1 MKCSL
6 KHCLGMAFAALATLI
21 LPVGCERDFSHAPS
35 PADLLF
41 SADTVSFD
49 TIFAGY
55 PTPTLRVALRN
66 VGDDDVTV
74 GSIALEGGE
83 SSAFMVNINGTSA
96 TRVENVR
103 LCHGDSLLVFV
114 AVRDAS
120 VAGGRAFRNLADRI
134 VASNGAYE
142 WNALVTATVRNVKTV
157 KGLIETDE
165 QWLCDTIPY
174 LITDSVAVAEAATL
188 LVGPGVSV
196 LMDDD
201 AFLDVL
207 GRLVVAGDVRN
218 RTSFAS
224 VRQDGIYSGVP
235 GQWFGVLIEAGA
247 SADIRYCDVA
257 CAQYALACDSLTTLS
272 ADGLWIRDASRSGV
286 YLYKADADISN
297 TIVSDCGGGSFHIT
311 GGRTKLRHVTV
322 ADYYSWD
329 YRKVAALRF
338 DSSTDPTASLDV
350 SNSIIIGNLS
360 AEVEPD
366 SLHAGVATVRSSLI
380 RGDKKAINAATDV
393 FIDCAIATD
402 AHFADRDNRDYHV
415 TSKSDAAGLADET
428 LAPDL
433 PTDFEGVLR
442 ETGKPWCA
450 GALQTVAEQ

>member
-1 MKCSL
+1 M
-6 KHCLGMAFAALATLI
+6 HCLGMALAALATLTF
-21 LPVGCERDFSHAPS
+21 PVGCERDFSNVPA

-41 SADTVSFD
+41 TADTVSFD
-49 TIFAGY
+49 TIFAGF

-66 VGDDDVTV
+66 VGDEDVTV
-74 GSIALEGGE
+74 SSIALEGGE
-83 SSAFMVNINGTSA
+83 SSAFMVNINGVSGA
-96 TRVENVR
+96 RAENVR

-114 AVRDAS
+114 SVRDAS
-120 VAGGRAFRNLADRI
+120 VSGGRAFRSLADRI

-142 WNALVTATVRNVKTV
+142 WDSKVVATVRNVKAMA
-157 KGLIETDE
+157 GLIEKDE
-165 QWLCDTIPY
+165 QWLCDSIPY

-196 LMDDD
+196 ILDDD

-218 RTSFAS
+218 RSSFAS
-224 VRQDGIYSGVP
+224 ARQDGIYSAVP
-235 GQWFGVLIEAGA
+235 GQWFGVLIEAGGV
-247 SADIRYCDVA
+247 ADIRYCDVA
-257 CAQYALACDSLTTLS
+257 CASYALACDSMSTLT
-272 ADGLWIRDASRSGV
+272 AEGLWIRDASRSGV
-286 YLYKADADISN
+286 YLYKADAEISN
-297 TIVSDCGGGSFHIT
+297 TIISDCGGGSFNIT
-311 GGRTKLRHVTV
+311 GGRTRLRHVTA

-350 SNSIIIGNLS
+350 ANSIIIGNLS
-360 AEVEPD
+360 AEVVPD

-380 RGDKKAINAATDV
+380 RGDKKTIEAATDV
-393 FIDCAIATD
+393 FIDCVVATD
-402 AHFADRDNRDYHV
+402 AHFADRDNADYHV

-433 PTDFEGVLR
+433 PTDFEGALR
-442 ETGKPWCA
+442 ETGQPWTA
-450 GALQTVAEQ
+450 GALQTVAE